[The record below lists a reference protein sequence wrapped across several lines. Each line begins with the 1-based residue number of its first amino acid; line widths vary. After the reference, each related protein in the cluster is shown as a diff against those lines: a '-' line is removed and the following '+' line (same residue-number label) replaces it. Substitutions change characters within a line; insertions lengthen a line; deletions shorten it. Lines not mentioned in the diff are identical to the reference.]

1 MERLTT
7 NKDVSEMGMYELA
20 HNCCYCKDGVA
31 RYRDF
36 ENDIDARELTRHLLK
51 NYADGDDAFVDDD
64 DFDEEM
70 LELLMYGTST
80 IEGFIALFYRNMWAM
95 ADFRE
100 RLKEYEDL
108 EDRLN
113 GISVK
118 QVINGFIKTIENQT
132 CEGYEHGRILTN
144 AEANQWNEYRQLD
157 EQGLLLRLPCGIGDD
172 VYFIPS
178 ETNFKLNILNDKP
191 QFNRVYH
198 QNVARITFIRNGWY
212 MECDKDLEY
221 ATVNI
226 LVDKM
231 YKETWFLSQAEA
243 EQKLKEMESD

>member
-80 IEGFIALFYRNMWAM
+80 IEGLIALFYRNMWAM
-95 ADFRE
+95 ADLRE
-100 RLKEYEDL
+100 RLKEYEDS

-118 QVINGFIKTIENQT
+118 QVIHGFIKTIENQT

-144 AEANQWNEYRQLD
+144 AETDKWNEYKQLE
-157 EQGLLLRLPCGIGDD
+157 EQGLLLRLPCKVGASVYMVGQDCGGDALYCRRGDCEGCPDLYEFVEENKFEAYMCDDIG
-172 VYFIPS
+172 
-178 ETNFKLNILNDKP
+178 K
-191 QFNRVYH
+191 
-198 QNVARITFIRNGWY
+198 
-212 MECDKDLEY
+212 
-221 ATVNI
+221 TV
-226 LVDKM
+226 
-231 YKETWFLSQAEA
+231 FLTQEEA
-243 EQKLKEMESD
+243 EQKLKEMEGV